1 MIYPAKYIL
10 VFRFGWF
17 IYFLI
22 DFGYLCFIFIVAAVV
37 VGGGEINTHTH
48 TQQNEPND
56 WR

>member
-22 DFGYLCFIFIVAAVV
+22 DFGYLCFIFIVVAVV